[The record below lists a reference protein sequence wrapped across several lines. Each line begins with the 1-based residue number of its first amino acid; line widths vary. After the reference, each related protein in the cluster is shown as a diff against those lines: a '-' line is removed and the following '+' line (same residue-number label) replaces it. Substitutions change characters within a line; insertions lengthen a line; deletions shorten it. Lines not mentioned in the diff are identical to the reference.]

1 MTAAEP
7 LRAVQD
13 WEPPQVVDV
22 DVEDEVDYDF
32 DEAWAERKAAEKPP
46 KIRVF
51 GKVYRLPNSLPAK
64 LILFA
69 VNAKRSGRAADS
81 KIDPAEAYDLMAS
94 LIGKSNLGAIM
105 DDGLEMDDMPDL
117 LQRCQ
122 EIYNRRQAGPGN
134 RTAPAVT
141 GAEASASSS

>member
-7 LRAVQD
+7 LHPEVLD
-13 WEPPQVVDV
+13 WEPPEVV

-51 GKVYRLPNSLPAK
+51 GTVYRLPNSLPAK

-69 VNAKRSGRAADS
+69 VNAKRSGRAAES
-81 KIDPAEAYDLMAS
+81 KIEPAEAYDLMAS
-94 LIGKSNLGAIM
+94 LLGKSNLTAIL
-105 DDGLEMDDMPDL
+105 DAGLQMDDMPDL

-122 EIYNRRQAGPGN
+122 EIYNRRQAAQGN
-134 RTAPAVT
+134 RLAPATT
-141 GAEASASSS
+141 GAVAATSSN